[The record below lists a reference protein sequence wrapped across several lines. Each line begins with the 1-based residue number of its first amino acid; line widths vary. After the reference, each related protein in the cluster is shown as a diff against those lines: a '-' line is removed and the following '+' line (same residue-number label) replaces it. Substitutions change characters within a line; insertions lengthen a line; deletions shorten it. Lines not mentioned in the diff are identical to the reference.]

1 MLPQGRSKTESA
13 LKDRRNLDPR
23 RARVSNLGLLHFQD
37 LFTLLTLRALSLRDF
52 QPGMVPRPER
62 PFLSNLHTYPSDE
75 VLMDPR
81 PRGEPGVVFV
91 PLYAIPIVQRPPKS
105 GKVCWVVTLYTIS
118 IALKNTQN
126 AEFLVFSG
134 VEPTDWLVL
143 GVGLFQVDRLH

>member
-1 MLPQGRSKTESA
+1 
-13 LKDRRNLDPR
+13 
-23 RARVSNLGLLHFQD
+23 
-37 LFTLLTLRALSLRDF
+37 
-52 QPGMVPRPER
+52 
-62 PFLSNLHTYPSDE
+62 
-75 VLMDPR
+75 MDPR

-91 PLYAIPIVQRPPKS
+91 PLYTILIVQRIQKS